1 MSMNFSEFKRWLGS
15 DPGSQDPEFLRAR
28 ESSPE
33 FAAAAAESERFERS
47 LQRALALP
55 APQGLTDRLKQ
66 LAERK
71 HAAPPSRYFA
81 LAASVVLAVSAAVIV
96 WRADSGSQSIEQYVA
111 SHYDLDG
118 PMVLQ
123 RGEGRVASDVEE
135 LLASFDLRMTP
146 DAAGRVGYIMLCPTP
161 AGIGVHFML
170 HTDIGPVT
178 VIVMPATPVDDG
190 KRFDFDGMQA
200 QLVALDRGSAAIIG
214 RSDQDIDGMYA
225 FVQQSILP
233 RTIGS

>member
-1 MSMNFSEFKRWLGS
+1 
-15 DPGSQDPEFLRAR
+15 
-28 ESSPE
+28 
-33 FAAAAAESERFERS
+33 
-47 LQRALALP
+47 
-55 APQGLTDRLKQ
+55 
-66 LAERK
+66 
-71 HAAPPSRYFA
+71 
-81 LAASVVLAVSAAVIV
+81 
-96 WRADSGSQSIEQYVA
+96 
-111 SHYDLDG
+111 
-118 PMVLQ
+118 MVLQ

-146 DAAGRVGYIMLCPTP
+146 DAAGRVGYIMFCPTP
-161 AGIGVHFML
+161 AGVGVHFML